1 MATGSISR
9 LAMQLQDYFDQLVP
23 NWDREVTPERLE
35 CLSNIIQELDIKLG
49 SHVLDIGS
57 GTGILLPFLIEAVGG
72 EGRIIALDLSTKM
85 LHEAKAKGF
94 QSIVDF
100 VQADA
105 AAIPLPHN
113 CIDLAICNSV
123 FPHFNNKAKALKEI
137 ARVLKSNGQLVICH
151 TASRDAINQLH
162 QSIGG
167 VVANDLLPDEFEL
180 SELMKHTGLTI
191 TYLEESPKRYLVIAK
206 KVVRSPPNWRNRSPP
221 VSF

>member
-1 MATGSISR
+1 MATGSINR

-72 EGRIIALDLSTKM
+72 EGRIIALDLSAKM

-105 AAIPLPHN
+105 VAIPLPHN

-137 ARVLKSNGQLVICH
+137 ARALKSNGQLVICH

-167 VVANDLLPDEFEL
+167 MVGADLLPDETEL
-180 SELMKHTGLTI
+180 RELIGQIGLTV
-191 TYLEESPKRYLVIAK
+191 TSLEDNPKRYLVIAK
-206 KVVRSPPNWRNRSPP
+206 KVIRPPD
-221 VSF
+221 